1 MFLIYKLLSPSQ
13 SVCKMGLMIP
23 TSQDSP
29 PSPFG
34 GVNEIMYVKR
44 LLSMSISSLS
54 TIDFFRSDGKSAGL
68 DKVKLIEI
76 LILQLNFE
84 TPK

>member
-1 MFLIYKLLSPSQ
+1 
-13 SVCKMGLMIP
+13 
-23 TSQDSP
+23 
-29 PSPFG
+29 
-34 GVNEIMYVKR
+34 MYVKG

-68 DKVKLIEI
+68 DKVTLTEI

-84 TPK
+84 APK

>member
-1 MFLIYKLLSPSQ
+1 
-13 SVCKMGLMIP
+13 MGLMIP

-34 GVNEIMYVKR
+34 GVNEIMYVKG
-44 LLSMSISSLS
+44 LLSMSTSLS
-54 TIDFFRSDGKSAGL
+54 TIDFFGSDGKSAGL
-68 DKVKLIEI
+68 DKVTLTEI
-76 LILQLNFE
+76 LILQFNHNFE